1 VPALVQFFLE
11 DIFVKKTAPTQAPM
25 RVATTTGLIQMEV
38 ALEILQ
44 APITILE
51 LDTHFIHQRLVATTF
66 TRTKI
71 LAHQPTPTLAPPK
84 NK

>member
-1 VPALVQFFLE
+1 
-11 DIFVKKTAPTQAPM
+11 M

-44 APITILE
+44 APTTILE
-51 LDTHFIHQRLVATTF
+51 LDTHFIHQKVAATIVTQ
-66 TRTKI
+66 TIT